1 MLCNGIHLP
10 AYSTA
15 QHISKR
21 VSSGDGQ
28 IISYLNS
35 LRPGV
40 LANTGGQTSCG
51 VIPINQNYAFVA
63 ASCFQY
69 DDKGKPDESLKYQV
83 YLSASQPSPQPFDVT
98 SITVRSDYDSKTF
111 ANNLAIISFDY
122 KNEGEL
128 TNDVGSLASEW
139 NQLTYIVQNM
149 TSDLKFWNAPFIYP
163 GNAVKDSSCSKA
175 SSLYK
180 ANPNALVCDMQTRT
194 SVANGNCQLPLQ
206 FVVGTSST
214 ILEVVA
220 LYSYSAISGS
230 SVDGFCDSGDTIINY
245 YTNLFNYAGWAAEVT
260 KGSVLVR
267 HPNIENITGPIETYS
282 MQAPPKNAK
291 NDGSSIFSLFG
302 QDKAILGT
310 DNDNANNGN
319 PSNNLP
325 QCTGNQATITV
336 QMPSMPTDCSVQQIV
351 FNL

>member
-10 AYSTA
+10 TYST
-15 QHISKR
+15 QHVSQRDISD
-21 VSSGDGQ
+21 DGQ
-28 IISYLNS
+28 IISFLNG

-40 LANTGGQTSCG
+40 LANTNGQTSCG

-69 DDKGKPDESLKYQV
+69 DDEGKPDESLEYQV
-83 YLSASQPSPQPFDVT
+83 YLAVAGPSPQPLDVST
-98 SITVRSDYDSKTF
+98 ITVRPDYDPKTF
-111 ANNLAIISFDY
+111 ANNLAIVSFDY
-122 KNEGEL
+122 SNEGEL
-128 TNDVGSLASEW
+128 TNDIGSLASEW

-149 TSDLKFWNAPFIYP
+149 TSNLEFWNAPYIYQDS
-163 GNAVKDSSCSKA
+163 AVAGSSCSKA

-194 SVANGNCQLPLQ
+194 ASTDGDCQLPLQ
-206 FVVGTSST
+206 FVVGTSSN
-214 ILEVVA
+214 LLAVVA

-230 SVDGFCDSGDTIINY
+230 SVDGFCESGDTIVNY

-260 KGSVLVR
+260 KGTVDVR
-267 HPNIENITGPIETYS
+267 HPNIENRTGPVANYS

-302 QDKAILGT
+302 QDKAIPGV
-310 DNDNANNGN
+310 DNDNTGNGN
-319 PSNNLP
+319 PPSNLP

-336 QMPSMPTDCSVQQIV
+336 QMPGLPTACSVQQIV
-351 FNL
+351 LSF